1 MHWGEGNELGITPNE
16 EQKRQS
22 KYLASLGVD
31 IIIGHHPYGIQ
42 PIEKINNTLVFY
54 SLGRI
59 ISSKTYEYGDYLY
72 VIGLLSELT
81 ITKKNNKI
89 KIENTNNELI
99 YNYYDENYKN
109 NEIIPFS
116 EMNTNYNKDYIRL
129 YEKYSKIVRLYDNN
143 VIINNIK

>member
-1 MHWGEGNELGITPNE
+1 M
-16 EQKRQS
+16 
-22 KYLASLGVD
+22 
-31 IIIGHHPYGIQ
+31 
-42 PIEKINNTLVFY
+42 FY

-116 EMNTNYNKDYIRL
+116 EMNKNYNKDYIRL

-143 VIINNIK
+143 IVINDIN